1 MNSQLSYEDRKEI
14 YANNFSLSYLN
25 TDIGSK
31 FALISLICYLT
42 HKMQLKKP
50 GINCYKV
57 IMKIIDKEAHTYNME
72 FIENLSIMCED
83 FMKNTSEF
91 LTFDIKTGKEM
102 AQKIREILH
111 TWIPF

>member
-1 MNSQLSYEDRKEI
+1 MYSQLSYEDRKEI
-14 YANNFSLSYLN
+14 YAKYFSLGYLN

-42 HKMQLKKP
+42 HKMKMKKP
-50 GINCYKV
+50 EMNCYKV
-57 IMKIIDKEAHTYNME
+57 IMKIIDKEAHAHDAE
-72 FIENLSIMCED
+72 FIENLSIICED

-102 AQKIREILH
+102 AKKIREILH
-111 TWIPF
+111 TWVPF